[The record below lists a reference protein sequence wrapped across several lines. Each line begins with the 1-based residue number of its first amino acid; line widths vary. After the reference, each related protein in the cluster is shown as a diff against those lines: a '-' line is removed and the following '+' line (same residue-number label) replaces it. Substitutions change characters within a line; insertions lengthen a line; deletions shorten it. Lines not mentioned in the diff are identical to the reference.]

1 MAIYDTMQYIKN
13 DVVTIAMGLAASM
26 GQFLLS
32 AGTPGKRFALPN
44 AEILIHQPSAGLAG
58 SASDIKIHAERL
70 LHTKRRMAELTSQH
84 TGQTI
89 EQITRDSDRDRWFD
103 AFEAK
108 EYGLIDDVI
117 ATAAG
122 DAGRRRHGRLSHPPP
137 RADRLSPFTGDTVN
151 DFPGSGLYDRVN
163 AAQDMRA
170 ASQGRYTGP
179 QAESRYVI
187 PRFVERTS
195 QGVREYDPY
204 AKLFEER
211 VIFLGVQI
219 DDASANDV
227 MAQLLCLESMD
238 PDRDISVY
246 INSPGGSFTAL
257 TAIYDTMQYVKPDV
271 QTVCMGQA
279 ASAAA
284 VLLAAGTP
292 GKRMALPNA
301 RVLIHQP
308 YSETGRGQV
317 SDLEIAANEIL
328 RMRSQLEEMLAKH
341 STTPVEKIR
350 EDIER
355 DKILT
360 AEDALSYGLIDQ
372 IITTRKMD
380 NSSLR

>member
-1 MAIYDTMQYIKN
+1 MN
-13 DVVTIAMGLAASM
+13 PL
-26 GQFLLS
+26 
-32 AGTPGKRFALPN
+32 N
-44 AEILIHQPSAGLAG
+44 
-58 SASDIKIHAERL
+58 
-70 LHTKRRMAELTSQH
+70 
-84 TGQTI
+84 
-89 EQITRDSDRDRWFD
+89 
-103 AFEAK
+103 
-108 EYGLIDDVI
+108 
-117 ATAAG
+117 
-122 DAGRRRHGRLSHPPP
+122 
-137 RADRLSPFTGDTVN
+137 
-151 DFPGSGLYDRVN
+151 FPGSGLYERT
-163 AAQDMRA
+163 AAERP
-170 ASQGRYTGP
+170 GVFG
-179 QAESRYVI
+179 AEARYVI

-257 TAIYDTMQYVKPDV
+257 TAIYDTMQFVKPDI

-284 VLLAAGTP
+284 VLLAAGSP

-317 SDLEIAANEIL
+317 SDLEIAGQRDHPDAPAAGGDARQALHHADRADPRRHRAGQDPHRRGVAGL
-328 RMRSQLEEMLAKH
+328 RSGRPDRVHPQDVGVVRGGL
-341 STTPVEKIR
+341 TPVSGPPPR
-350 EDIER
+350 AARPTDLPMR
-355 DKILT
+355 VRPRGAHT
-360 AEDALSYGLIDQ
+360 GGAARY
-372 IITTRKMD
+372 R
-380 NSSLR
+380 R